1 MSMLRRGLAATDS
14 PRSGGD
20 DAAMNAELAPAARID
35 RMLRTEPV
43 LWLSTVRPDGG
54 PHLIPIWF
62 SWDGRE
68 ILIASK
74 PGAQKV
80 RNLRA
85 NPVAMLALGEAEDDF
100 DVGLLEGRAELL
112 DEPAAASLPAAHLA
126 KYRAEMARLG
136 LEADEFLA
144 TYSQVIRIRPTRF
157 LPWHGRTISVIAAA
171 DAVLPPGGSFIRRVV
186 ERLAGPFRTRP
197 PYPVPAATA

>member
-1 MSMLRRGLAATDS
+1 MLRRGLAAADL
-14 PRSGGD
+14 PRCGDD

-85 NPVAMLALGEAEDDF
+85 NPVAMLALGEAEEDF

-112 DEPAAASLPAAHLA
+112 PEPAAVSLPAAHLV
-126 KYRAEMARLG
+126 KYRGEMARLG
-136 LEADEFLA
+136 LGADEFLA

-157 LPWHGRTISVIAAA
+157 LPWHGRTIPVTAAA
-171 DAVLPPGGSFIRRVV
+171 AAVLPSGGSFFRRVV
-186 ERLAGPFRTRP
+186 ERLASPFRARP
-197 PYPVPAATA
+197 PFPAPVASA